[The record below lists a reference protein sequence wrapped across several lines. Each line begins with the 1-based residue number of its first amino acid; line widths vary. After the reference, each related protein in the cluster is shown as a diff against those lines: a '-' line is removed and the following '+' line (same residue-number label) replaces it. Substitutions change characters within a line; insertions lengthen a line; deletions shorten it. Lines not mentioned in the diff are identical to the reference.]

1 MRKLGIT
8 EITYMRRVNLGNY
21 EHTEISATS
30 VVNEGQDPDNIGE
43 ALKQQVEKL
52 LGLRDSVDFSLV
64 EEVTEDG
71 NFKMKDGSVKEV
83 SENTEVVHED
93 KKEEPKE
100 EEKPKATKKKVTKK
114 KASKKKEEPKGPVP
128 SVKYDRSK
136 QEHKDEM
143 AKALNQHVA
152 KWKTTDEGK
161 KKARE
166 LSEKL
171 VGEYLFDSEGN
182 VVSSFIEAV
191 KDGMK

>member
-8 EITYMRRVNLGNY
+8 EISYLRRVNLGNY

-30 VVNEGQDPDNIGE
+30 VVNEGQDPDKIGE

-71 NFKMKDGSVKEV
+71 NLKMKDGSVKEV
-83 SENTEVVHED
+83 TENTEIVHEE

-100 EEKPKATKKKVTKK
+100 EEKPKTTKKKATKKKV
-114 KASKKKEEPKGPVP
+114 SKKKEEPKGPVP
-128 SVKYDRSK
+128 SVKYDRTK

-171 VGEYLFDSEGN
+171 VGEYIFDSEGN
-182 VVSSFIEAV
+182 IVDSFIQAV

>member
-1 MRKLGIT
+1 MHVETIHYTRRKPEEQYGHSEFT
-8 EITYMRRVNLGNY
+8 VF
-21 EHTEISATS
+21 ATLK
-30 VVNEGQDPDNIGE
+30 EGEDLLKAGE

-71 NFKMKDGSVKEV
+71 NLKMKDGSVKEV
-83 SENTEVVHED
+83 SENTEVVHEE

-100 EEKPKATKKKVTKK
+100 EEKPKVVKKKATKKK
-114 KASKKKEEPKGPVP
+114 AKKKEEPKGPVP

-152 KWKTTDEGK
+152 RWKTTDEGK

-171 VGEYLFDSEGN
+171 VGEYIFDSEGN
-182 VVSSFIEAV
+182 IVDSFIQAV